1 MLKPIDIIIMRFK
14 EDSSTGFFFFYI
26 YEEWFF
32 KIFFVYLIHIEFQ
45 EQFPSINQDNFVRM
59 QTFQY
64 TCKIIDIYS
73 FRTFHS

>member
-1 MLKPIDIIIMRFK
+1 MRFK

-32 KIFFVYLIHIEFQ
+32 KIFFVFVYLIHIEFQ

-64 TCKIIDIYS
+64 TCKIIDIYP